1 LPEETAWRYAPDTS
15 GSAFAGTIVDRLRLP
30 LHRHAVV
37 RRITN
42 LLYRSLA
49 TKQRLETFALSSL
62 RLFLLR
68 QPLELIE
75 PAVYED

>member
-1 LPEETAWRYAPDTS
+1 
-15 GSAFAGTIVDRLRLP
+15 
-30 LHRHAVV
+30 
-37 RRITN
+37 
-42 LLYRSLA
+42 LA